1 MYIIGID
8 VYIKEPCRLTDSDT
22 VKHQTEGHKDIV
34 EHQTEGHKD
43 TVKHQTE
50 EHKDTVK
57 HQTEGHSRATDRGT

>member
-8 VYIKEPCRLTDSDT
+8 GYIKEPCRLQDSDT
-22 VKHQTEGHKDIV
+22 VK
-34 EHQTEGHKD
+34 HQTEGHKD